1 MFLSISAA
9 AAGPSA
15 KMYKNTIPESTV
27 TGCAAL
33 AVEDTESLPFKSASD
48 RYS

>member
-1 MFLSISAA
+1 MLPIAAA
-9 AAGPSA
+9 AAGPSV

-27 TGCAAL
+27 NGCAAL

-48 RYS
+48 R